1 MADTIKDVTLSAV
14 ALSDKIIDDG
24 KGGELLEI
32 TESTTIAKD
41 ALLKQ
46 KAAIATWRDEAIA
59 KHTAKLDELAE
70 REAEID
76 TKIAKFKIIRNNYE

>member
-1 MADTIKDVTLSAV
+1 MADILSTELT
-14 ALSDKIIDDG
+14 LSDKIIDDG

-46 KAAIATWRDEAIA
+46 KAAIAVWRDEAIA
-59 KHTAKLDELAE
+59 KHTARLNELAQ

-76 TKIAKFKIIRNNYE
+76 AKIAKFK